1 MFNVPNLSSHAQILP
16 LFARRI
22 ELNIVLQTWWW
33 IVWQKSGFKEILHQK
48 ITHYVGEHVPPP
60 EVSNQLMN
68 GNRMSHQT
76 IPQVS
81 SLKMNKRENHHHL
94 DGPDCFCPNHP
105 NLLEF
110 FVFLGDF
117 FTDWDPM
124 GWTSPWKNTIC
135 WEKIMGSLFP
145 FASNKQILWI
155 QVAWVIPEDVPVVSG
170 SFRIERNLT
179 YWMVELFQLFLGWDG
194 KPTKHVAGDG
204 DHGKL
209 PCWIDEV
216 RSLGSTQ
223 QVRKASFCPLI
234 KRVVYFWGC
243 DVRKEKQQTTL

>member
-1 MFNVPNLSSHAQILP
+1 MFKAPNLSSHAQILP

-22 ELNIVLQTWWW
+22 ELNIVLQIWWW
-33 IVWQKSGFKEILHQK
+33 ISWQKSGLKEILHQK

-68 GNRMSHQT
+68 GNRMSHQI

-117 FTDWDPM
+117 LPI
-124 GWTSPWKNTIC
+124 G
-135 WEKIMGSLFP
+135 
-145 FASNKQILWI
+145 ILWDEHHHEKAPFVGRRLWGHFFLLH
-155 QVAWVIPEDVPVVSG
+155 QTSKSCESRLPGWFPKM
-170 SFRIERNLT
+170 FRL
-179 YWMVELFQLFLGWDG
+179 
-194 KPTKHVAGDG
+194 
-204 DHGKL
+204 
-209 PCWIDEV
+209 
-216 RSLGSTQ
+216 
-223 QVRKASFCPLI
+223 
-234 KRVVYFWGC
+234 
-243 DVRKEKQQTTL
+243 